1 MTKAMSKYYILDCT
15 RYRIVTHS
23 GTALFSI
30 KTFLC
35 EPNNILFSKNYL
47 KLGKMNARF

>member
-1 MTKAMSKYYILDCT
+1 MTKAMSKCYILDCT

-23 GTALFSI
+23 GTASFSI